1 MRSGRAVSPGLPSW
15 ANDQHPDQHPA
26 SARQPGLMADL
37 SGERRPGRPQRP
49 GRPERQRRHALWRLI
64 RALSSPDSYATVLL
78 LILVTYALS
87 VALTAPSAASWAASL
102 IVAVQIATVWVSLR
116 AARAQRPVQVIAN
129 VALAVAA
136 LAAAANLIFGARI
149 DGGSVVL
156 WVSCLLYLAAPVAIV
171 RHLLLRHVVDAETV
185 LGAIAAYLM
194 AGMFFAFLYHVVGVE
209 QARPPFFGSHG
220 PGTFP
225 QDLFFSFTTLTTTG
239 YGNLVPSGNPGQTFA
254 VLEMVLGQLFLVV
267 AVAKVVSAW
276 RPGQGRA
283 GLRKDSGDD

>member
-1 MRSGRAVSPGLPSW
+1 MRSGRAASPGLPSR

-26 SARQPGLMADL
+26 SALQPGLMADL
-37 SGERRPGRPQRP
+37 SGQRRPGPR
-49 GRPERQRRHALWRLI
+49 RRHALWRLI

-87 VALTAPSAASWAASL
+87 VALTAPWAASL
-102 IVAVQIATVWVSLR
+102 ILAVQIAAVWVSLR
-116 AARAQRPVQVIAN
+116 AARARRPVQMIAN

-136 LAAAANLIFGARI
+136 VVAAANLIFGDRI

-171 RHLLLRHVVDAETV
+171 RHLLQRHVVDAETV

-194 AGMFFAFLYHVVGVE
+194 AGMFFAFLYHAVGAD
-209 QARPPFFGSHG
+209 QARPSFFGSHG
-220 PGTFP
+220 PGTFS

-254 VLEMVLGQLFLVV
+254 VLEMVIGQLFLVV

>member
-1 MRSGRAVSPGLPSW
+1 
-15 ANDQHPDQHPA
+15 
-26 SARQPGLMADL
+26 MADR
-37 SGERRPGRPQRP
+37 SGERRPERPAP
-49 GRPERQRRHALWRLI
+49 PRRHPAWRLI
-64 RALSSPDSYATVLL
+64 RALTSPDSYATGLL

-87 VALTAPSAASWAASL
+87 AALIAPWAASL
-102 IVAVQIATVWVSLR
+102 ILAIQIATVWVSLR
-116 AARAQRPVQVIAN
+116 AARASRPVQMIAN
-129 VALAVAA
+129 VALVVAA
-136 LAAAANLIFGARI
+136 VAAAANLIFGDRI

-156 WVSCLLYLAAPVAIV
+156 WVSCLLYLAAPVAIG
-171 RHLLLRHVVDAETV
+171 RHLLRRHMVDAETV

-194 AGMFFAFLYHVVGVE
+194 AGMFFAFLYHAVGAD
-209 QARPPFFGSHG
+209 QTRPPFFGSHG
-220 PGTFP
+220 PGTIS

-254 VLEMVLGQLFLVV
+254 VLEMVMGQLFLVV

>member
-1 MRSGRAVSPGLPSW
+1 
-15 ANDQHPDQHPA
+15 
-26 SARQPGLMADL
+26 MADR
-37 SGERRPGRPQRP
+37 SGERRPGRPGRP
-49 GRPERQRRHALWRLI
+49 GPAGRSRPWERSGPGERPGPGERSGPGRRNPLWLLI

-87 VALTAPSAASWAASL
+87 AALTASWAASL
-102 IVAVQIATVWVSLR
+102 ILAIQIATVWVSLR
-116 AARAQRPVQVIAN
+116 AARASRPVLVIAN
-129 VALAVAA
+129 VALVVAA
-136 LAAAANLIFGARI
+136 VAAAANLIFGDRI

-171 RHLLLRHVVDAETV
+171 RHLLQRHVVDAETV

-194 AGMFFAFLYHVVGVE
+194 AGMFFAFLYHAVGVD
-209 QARPPFFGSHG
+209 QTRPPFFGSHG
-220 PGTFP
+220 PGTFS

-254 VLEMVLGQLFLVV
+254 VFEMVIGQLFLVV

>member
-1 MRSGRAVSPGLPSW
+1 
-15 ANDQHPDQHPA
+15 
-26 SARQPGLMADL
+26 MADP
-37 SGERRPGRPQRP
+37 SGERRPAPGPRRP
-49 GRPERQRRHALWRLI
+49 GQERPERPGPERPGPRRRHALWRLV

-87 VALTAPSAASWAASL
+87 AALTASWAASL
-102 IVAVQIATVWVSLR
+102 IVAVQIAAVWVSLR
-116 AARAQRPVQVIAN
+116 AARARRPVQLIAN

-136 LAAAANLIFGARI
+136 LLAAANLVFGDRI

-171 RHLLLRHVVDAETV
+171 RHLLVRHVVDAETV

-194 AGMFFAFLYHVVGVE
+194 AGMFFAFLYHVVGVD

-220 PGTFP
+220 PGTFS

-239 YGNLVPSGNPGQTFA
+239 YGDLVPSGNPGQTFA

-276 RPGQGRA
+276 RPGRGRE
-283 GLRKDSGDD
+283 GLRKESSDD

>member
-1 MRSGRAVSPGLPSW
+1 MRSGRAALPGLPSR
-15 ANDQHPDQHPA
+15 ANDRHPDQHPA
-26 SARQPGLMADL
+26 SAPQPGLMADL
-37 SGERRPGRPQRP
+37 SGERRPAPRRRP
-49 GRPERQRRHALWRLI
+49 ALWRLV
-64 RALSSPDSYATVLL
+64 RALSSPDSYSTVLL

-87 VALTAPSAASWAASL
+87 VALTASSAASWAASL
-102 IVAVQIATVWVSLR
+102 IVAVQIAAVWVSLR
-116 AARAQRPVQVIAN
+116 AARAQRPVQLIAN
-129 VALAVAA
+129 VALAAA
-136 LAAAANLIFGARI
+136 AVAAAANLIFGDRI

-194 AGMFFAFLYHVVGVE
+194 AGMFFAFLYHAVGAD
-209 QARPPFFGSHG
+209 QTRPPFFGSHG
-220 PGTFP
+220 PGTFS

>member
-1 MRSGRAVSPGLPSW
+1 MRSGRAASPGLPSR
-15 ANDQHPDQHPA
+15 ANDQPPA
-26 SARQPGLMADL
+26 AARQPGLMADR
-37 SGERRPGRPQRP
+37 SGERQPGPRRPRAERPGT
-49 GRPERQRRHALWRLI
+49 RHPLWRLI

-87 VALTAPSAASWAASL
+87 AALTASWAASL
-102 IVAVQIATVWVSLR
+102 IVVVQIATVWVSLR
-116 AARAQRPVQVIAN
+116 AARASRPVLVIAN
-129 VALAVAA
+129 GAFVVAA
-136 LAAAANLIFGARI
+136 VAAAANLIFGDRI

-156 WVSCLLYLAAPVAIV
+156 WVSCLLYLAAPIAIA
-171 RHLLLRHVVDAETV
+171 RHLLQRHKVDSETV

-194 AGMFFAFLYHVVGVE
+194 TGMFFAFLYHAVGAA
-209 QARPPFFGSHG
+209 QTRPPFFGSHG
-220 PGTFP
+220 PGKFP

-267 AVAKVVSAW
+267 AVAKVVSDW
-276 RPGQGRA
+276 RPGGGRE

>member
-1 MRSGRAVSPGLPSW
+1 MPSGRAGSPGLRSR
-15 ANDQHPDQHPA
+15 ANDQPSA
-26 SARQPGLMADL
+26 SARRPGLMADR
-37 SGERRPGRPQRP
+37 SVQRRP
-49 GRPERQRRHALWRLI
+49 GRPERPGPQERPGSRRRGPLWRLI

-87 VALTAPSAASWAASL
+87 TTLTASWAASL
-102 IVAVQIATVWVSLR
+102 ILAIQIATVWVSLR
-116 AARAQRPVQVIAN
+116 AARASRPVLVIAD
-129 VALAVAA
+129 VALVVAA
-136 LAAAANLIFGARI
+136 MAAAANLIFGDRI

-171 RHLLLRHVVDAETV
+171 RHLLQRHVVDAETV

-194 AGMFFAFLYHVVGVE
+194 AGMFFAFLYHVVGVD

-220 PGTFP
+220 PGTVS

-254 VLEMVLGQLFLVV
+254 VLEMVIGQLFLVV

-283 GLRKDSGDD
+283 GLRKDSGDE

>member
-1 MRSGRAVSPGLPSW
+1 MAGR
-15 ANDQHPDQHPA
+15 
-26 SARQPGLMADL
+26 
-37 SGERRPGRPQRP
+37 SGERRPERP
-49 GRPERQRRHALWRLI
+49 GPRDRPGPRRRHPLWRLI

-87 VALTAPSAASWAASL
+87 TALTASWAASL
-102 IVAVQIATVWVSLR
+102 ILAIQIATVWVSLR
-116 AARAQRPVQVIAN
+116 AARASRPMLVIAN
-129 VALAVAA
+129 GALVVAA
-136 LAAAANLIFGARI
+136 VAAAANLVFGDRI

-171 RHLLLRHVVDAETV
+171 RHLLQRHVVDAETV

-194 AGMFFAFLYHVVGVE
+194 SGMFFAFLYHVVGVD

-254 VLEMVLGQLFLVV
+254 VLEMVIGQLFLVV